1 MRLEFRSTE
10 LVNAPG
16 IFRFVHYNWPDQSM
30 RPTLR
35 EVLRCWDSEAA
46 GTPAVDWDVVM
57 ESGKFDVEG
66 DTVVVDIQ

>member
-1 MRLEFRSTE
+1 MRLKFRSTE

-16 IFRFVHYNWPDQSM
+16 IFRFVHYHWPDQSM

-35 EVLRCWDSEAA
+35 EVLRCWDIGAA
-46 GTPAVDWDVVM
+46 GTPTVDWDVVM
-57 ESGKFDVEG
+57 ESGKFDIEG

>member
-16 IFRFVHYNWPDQSM
+16 IFRFVHYNWPDHSM

-35 EVLRCWDSEAA
+35 KIIECWNGGDA
-46 GTPAVDWDVVM
+46 GVPTVDWDVVM

-66 DTVVVDIQ
+66 DTVVVDIR

>member
-35 EVLRCWDSEAA
+35 KIIECWNGGDA
-46 GTPAVDWDVVM
+46 GTTAVDWDVIM